1 MSLKK
6 ISELT
11 GASVS
16 TISRV
21 LNNPGYQCQNPSMT
35 EKILETAR
43 SLNYIPNQNARQLKL
58 GTTDVSK
65 AESKSFVIDIL
76 LARFDALDKD
86 PFFHELFRHVES
98 EFHKQNCC
106 LGRILTIPDVSI
118 MNVSNERIRSDGLLI
133 LGKCPTDIVDILLR
147 KYHSTI
153 AIDRNPM
160 DHKMDEVVCN
170 GSRAA
175 TMAVEYLL
183 QLGHR
188 KIAYIG
194 DCNMESRYMGYYECL
209 LSHKIPLTYDY
220 VIATNQ
226 TREDGYRAFERL
238 FTYDKRPTAVFCAND
253 VTALGFLQAMKDKN
267 GRKKKQVYQPA
278 VISIDDIEEASTFS
292 PMLTTVRI
300 PKEDMAHL
308 AVLTLRD
315 RLQRGHREYI
325 RLEIPCQLMIRESSG
340 VHVI

>member
-11 GASVS
+11 GASPA

-21 LNNPGYQCQNPSMT
+21 LNNPGYQCQNPAMT

-43 SLNYIPNQNARQLKL
+43 KLNYIPNQNARQLKL
-58 GTTDVSK
+58 GVNDSSS
-65 AESKSFVIDIL
+65 ESQNHTIDIL

-86 PFFHELFRHVES
+86 PFFHELFRHIES
-98 EFHKQNCC
+98 EFHKQSCC
-106 LGRILTIPDVSI
+106 IGKILTVPDISI
-118 MNVSNERIRSDGLLI
+118 MNTTNERTRSDGLVI
-133 LGKCPTDIVDILLR
+133 LGKCPADIVDILLR
-147 KYHSTI
+147 KYQSTI

-160 DHKMDEVVCN
+160 DYKMDEIVCN

-175 TMAVEYLL
+175 TIAVEYLL
-183 QLGHR
+183 QLGHK

-194 DCNMESRYMGYYECL
+194 DCNMEARYMGYYECL

-220 VIATNQ
+220 VIATSQ
-226 TREDGYRAFERL
+226 TREDGYRAFERI
-238 FTYDKRPTAVFCAND
+238 YSYEKRPTAVFCAND
-253 VTALGFLQAMKDKN
+253 VTALGFLQAMKEKN
-267 GRKKKQVYQPA
+267 GKKKKDIYRPA
-278 VISIDDIEEASTFS
+278 VISIDDIEEATTFS

-300 PKEDMAHL
+300 PKEDMAHF

-315 RLQRGHREYI
+315 RLQKGHKEYV
-325 RLEIPCQLMIRESSG
+325 RLEFPCQLMIRESSG
-340 VHVI
+340 VHLL

>member
-21 LNNPGYQCQNPSMT
+21 LNNPGYQCQDPAMT
-35 EKILETAR
+35 DKILETAR
-43 SLNYIPNQNARQLKL
+43 NLNYIPNQNARQLKL
-58 GTTDVSK
+58 GTNHLSPAVSD
-65 AESKSFVIDIL
+65 SYTIDIL

-86 PFFHELFRHVES
+86 PFFNEMFRHVES

-106 LGRILTIPDVSI
+106 IGKILTIPDISI
-118 MNVSNERIRSDGLLI
+118 MNTSNERTRSDGLVI
-133 LGKCPTDIVDILLR
+133 LGKCPSDMVDILLR
-147 KYHSTI
+147 KYHSVI

-160 DHKMDEVVCN
+160 DYKMDEIVCS

-175 TMAVEYLL
+175 TMAVEHLL

-194 DCNMESRYMGYYECL
+194 DCNMEARYMGYYECL
-209 LSHKIPLTYDY
+209 LSHKVPLTYDY

-226 TREDGYRAFERL
+226 TREDGYRAFERI
-238 FTYDKRPTAVFCAND
+238 FSYEKRPTAVFCAND
-253 VTALGFLQAMKDKN
+253 VTALGFLQAMKEKN
-267 GRKKKQVYQPA
+267 GRKKKQVYRPA
-278 VISIDDIEEASTFS
+278 VVSIDDIEEASSCS

-300 PKEDMAHL
+300 PKEDMAHF

-315 RLQRGHREYI
+315 RLQKGHKEYV
-325 RLEIPCQLMIRESSG
+325 RLEFPCQLMIRESSG
-340 VHVI
+340 VHLL

>member
-11 GASVS
+11 GASPA

-21 LNNPGYQCQNPSMT
+21 LNNPEYQCQTPGMT

-43 SLNYIPNQNARQLKL
+43 KLNYIPNQNARQLKL
-58 GTTDVSK
+58 GSN
-65 AESKSFVIDIL
+65 SFSGSDSSSYSIDIL

-86 PFFHELFRHVES
+86 PFFNELFRYIES

-106 LGRILTIPDVSI
+106 IGKILTIPDISI
-118 MNVSNERIRSDGLLI
+118 MNTSNERIRADGLVI
-133 LGKCPTDIVDILLR
+133 LGKCPSDIIDMIVR
-147 KYHSTI
+147 KYHSAI

-160 DHKMDEVVCN
+160 DYKMDEIVCS

-175 TMAVEYLL
+175 TIAVEYLL
-183 QLGHR
+183 QLGHK

-194 DCNMESRYMGYYECL
+194 DCNMEARYMGYYECL

-226 TREDGYRAFERL
+226 TREDGYRAFARIYSYE
-238 FTYDKRPTAVFCAND
+238 KRPTAVFCAND
-253 VTALGFLQAMKDKN
+253 VTALGFLQAMKEKN
-267 GRKKKQVYQPA
+267 GRKKKDIYRPA
-278 VISIDDIEEASTFS
+278 VIAIDDIEEASTFS

-300 PKEDMAHL
+300 PKEDMAHF

-315 RLQRGHREYI
+315 RLQKGHKEHV
-325 RLEIPCQLMIRESSG
+325 RLEFPCQLMIRESSG
-340 VHVI
+340 VHLL